1 MGIAA
6 LILGIISLII
16 GFIPLCGS
24 IAIFPAIIGIILGI
38 VDIVLKSKKGE
49 KKGIS
54 IAGLVLSAIATVVII
69 FWVFVF
75 GVALSNVDV
84 NELEDALESLNDTSY
99 DSSYDYDDYDDYE
112 DYDYDYDYDY

>member
-38 VDIVLKSKKGE
+38 VDIVVKSKKGE
-49 KKGIS
+49 KKGVS
-54 IAGLVLSAIATVVII
+54 IAGLVLSAIATLVIVFWVII
-69 FWVFVF
+69 F
-75 GVALSNVDV
+75 GAALENVDV
-84 NELEDALESLNDTSY
+84 NELEDALESLNEMSY
-99 DSSYDYDDYDDYE
+99 E
-112 DYDYDYDYDY
+112 YDYDYDYDY